1 MSGGVDSSVVAARV
15 AAAGLRAVG
24 ITLAMW
30 SGDRELVRDR
40 GCCSIDA
47 IDDARRVATHLGI
60 PHYAWNLEREFEA
73 NVIDDFLA
81 EHRLGRTPN
90 PCVRCNP
97 RIKFGVLLERA
108 RAIGATHLATGHY
121 ALIGHRG
128 TLLTLHRAVD
138 ASRDQAY
145 VLHRLS
151 QDQLGAAVFPL
162 GAAVSKQAVRAEA
175 AALGLST
182 AGKPESQDLCFV
194 KSTVA
199 EELRRRLP
207 EAVTPGVVVDT
218 AGRTIGTHPG
228 LPLLTVGQRTGFSVR
243 AGRPDARPLYVLE
256 LRVTDN
262 AVMVGPRE
270 ALERHRISAADCSW
284 VAGRPP
290 AAGTRCAAQLRSH
303 GTAHRV
309 RVRHAAGAS
318 VELRFTGGVG
328 QVSPGQSVV
337 LYRHDEVLG
346 GGIIRRTA

>member
-1 MSGGVDSSVVAARV
+1 MGARRSPSTARPCRRRSPASREPIPGFVSACTTTPATCASSSTSMSMNPTSASARVSTRRLASATRFPSFRRSPGAPARVPEDPLAELPRSAVVAVAMSGGVDSSVVAARV

-151 QDQLGAAVFPL
+151 R
-162 GAAVSKQAVRAEA
+162 S
-175 AALGLST
+175 
-182 AGKPESQDLCFV
+182 
-194 KSTVA
+194 
-199 EELRRRLP
+199 EEH
-207 EAVTPGVVVDT
+207 T
-218 AGRTIGTHPG
+218 
-228 LPLLTVGQRTGFSVR
+228 S
-243 AGRPDARPLYVLE
+243 E
-256 LRVTDN
+256 L
-262 AVMVGPRE
+262 
-270 ALERHRISAADCSW
+270 
-284 VAGRPP
+284 
-290 AAGTRCAAQLRSH
+290 Q
-303 GTAHRV
+303 
-309 RVRHAAGAS
+309 
-318 VELRFTGGVG
+318 
-328 QVSPGQSVV
+328 
-337 LYRHDEVLG
+337 
-346 GGIIRRTA
+346 